1 MDIRKLNVY
10 KNNYSM
16 KKIISFLCTGML
28 MGSLLAQSN
37 LPRLGKDSLSKVIS
51 AMTTEEKARLVVGIG
66 GDTWKNPPAG
76 EKTVLVQGA
85 AGCTYRIS
93 RLGITPAALA
103 DGPAGLRIDPSRDG
117 DSKKYYCTAF
127 PTATA
132 LASTW
137 NAPLVEEVGKAMG
150 NEVHEYGA
158 DVLLSPAI
166 NLQRNPLCGR
176 DFEYYSEDPLLTG
189 KLAAAMI
196 TGIQSNGV
204 GTSLKHFVAN
214 NIETHRTSVNEVVSQ
229 RALRELYLRGFEIAV
244 KEAQPWTVMS
254 SYNRLNGL
262 YTSENYDLI
271 TTILRKEWGF
281 KGMVMTD
288 WGGGDDA
295 VAQMKAG
302 NDVIMPGDHQVKELL
317 TALKNKTVDEKTL
330 DENITRILDFITKTP
345 HFNQYAFSNNPD
357 LKAHAQVAGKAAE
370 EAMILLKDDNKT
382 LPFAKVKKVALFG
395 KNSYSA
401 FITGG
406 TGSGEV
412 NFEKSISIAEAFQNA
427 GYVVTPNLQKAY
439 QQFIDTVV
447 ANSKQRNKKFAV
459 DFHAEMPTTED
470 FIKADL
476 KSSDIAMITIARNA
490 GEGSDRKVS
499 DFSLSNTEKDLIKQ
513 VSKIYHE
520 AGKKVVVVL
529 NIGGVIATADWRD
542 DVDAIVLA
550 WQTGMEGANALVKIL
565 KGEVNPSGKLAQ
577 SFPMVYADV
586 PSANNFPGEPAGNII
601 NAYYTEGIY
610 VGYRYYQT
618 FNKPTAYEFGY
629 GLSYTPFQYSDIK
642 LSSSTFSDK
651 ITVSVNVK
659 NTGKVA
665 GKEVVQLYVAAPK
678 TEIEKPA
685 QELKGFAK
693 TKLLQP
699 NESEELTF
707 TLDAKLL
714 ASYWSGISAWVADK
728 GQYDV
733 LIGASSKD
741 IRQKAS
747 FEVPETIIVEKTHPV
762 LYQNRLLKELSIQD
776 SKNN

>member
-1 MDIRKLNVY
+1 
-10 KNNYSM
+10 M
-16 KKIISFLCTGML
+16 KKIISFLCIGMI
-28 MGSLLAQSN
+28 MSSLFAQNN
-37 LPRLGKDSLSKVIS
+37 LPQLGKENMSKIIA
-51 AMTTEEKARLVVGIG
+51 AMTLDEKAKLVVGIG
-66 GDTWKNPPAG
+66 GDTWKNPAVG
-76 EKTVLVQGA
+76 EKTVLVPGA
-85 AGCTYRIS
+85 AGCTYKIP
-93 RLGITPAALA
+93 RLGIPPTILP
-103 DGPAGLRIDPSRDG
+103 DGPAGLRINSSREG
-117 DSKKYYCTAF
+117 DTKKYYCTAF

-137 NAPLVEEVGKAMG
+137 NTLLVQEVGKAMG
-150 NEVHEYGA
+150 NEVVEYGA
-158 DVLLSPAI
+158 DVLLAPAI

-176 DFEYYSEDPLLTG
+176 NFEYYSEDPLLTG

-196 TGIQSNGV
+196 NGIQSNGV

-214 NIETHRTSVNEVVSQ
+214 NIESNRKTVNEIISQ

-244 KEAQPWTVMS
+244 KESQPWTIMS

-262 YTSENYDLI
+262 YTSQNYDLI

-288 WGGGDDA
+288 WNGGNDA

-302 NDVIMPGDHQVKELL
+302 NDLIMPGNHQVNELL
-317 TALKNKTVDEKTL
+317 NALKNKTIDEKTV
-330 DENITRILDFITKTP
+330 DENIARILDFIIKTP
-345 HFNQYAFSNNPD
+345 HFKQYTFSNNPD
-357 LKAHAQVAGKAAE
+357 LKAHAKLAAKAAE
-370 EAMILLKDDNKT
+370 EAMILLKNDNKT
-382 LPFAKVKKVALFG
+382 LPFDKIKKVALFG

-427 GYVVTPNLQKAY
+427 GFAITADLQKTY

-459 DFHAEMPTTED
+459 DFHAEMPVNEEL
-470 FIKADL
+470 IKADV
-476 KSSDIAMITIARNA
+476 KNNDIAIITIARNA
-490 GEGSDRKVS
+490 GEGSDRKVTDFGLS
-499 DFSLSNTEKDLIKQ
+499 DTEKDLIKQ

-529 NIGGVIATADWRD
+529 NIGGVIGTADWRD

-550 WQTGMEGANALVKIL
+550 WQTGIEGANALVKIL

-577 SFPMVYADV
+577 SFPVTYADV
-586 PSANNFPGEPAGNII
+586 PSANNFPGEPVGNIV
-601 NAYYTEGIY
+601 NAYYNEGVYI
-610 VGYRYYQT
+610 GYRYYET

-651 ITVSVNVK
+651 ITVTVNVK
-659 NTGKVA
+659 NAGKIA
-665 GKEVVQLYVAAPK
+665 GKEIVQLYVAAPK

-699 NESEELTF
+699 NESEQLTF

-728 GQYDV
+728 GQYEV
-733 LIGASSKD
+733 LIGSSSKD

-747 FEVPETIIVEKTHPV
+747 FEVPETIIAEKTNPV
-762 LYQNRLLKELSIQD
+762 LYQNRLLKELSIRD
-776 SKNN
+776 K